1 MNPDQLKRVPL
12 FSELS
17 HRELDQVAQ
26 WADLLDVEPDRHIVD
41 QGDFGYEFFAI
52 VEGTADVLKDGERI
66 RQMGPGEFFG
76 ELALIGEGRRTA
88 SVVSTSKMQLAVML
102 KRDFLRLEEDLPEV
116 ADKVR
121 QAIEERR

>member
-1 MNPDQLKRVPL
+1 VNRDQLKRVPL

-26 WADLLDVEPDRHIVD
+26 WADELDVELGRHVVD

-52 VEGTADVLKDGERI
+52 IEGTADVLKDGELI
-66 RQMGPGEFFG
+66 RQMGPGDFFG

-88 SVVSTSKMQLAVML
+88 SVVSTTRMRLAVML

-121 QAIEERR
+121 TAIEERK